1 MPATSVPVLTPVVLA
16 ACSTGRSDAAVTVGP
31 SASRGVDVV
40 VSCSRVRSEVVLREG
55 ADREVRGALADVVG
69 DCRRTEAGG
78 LDVGLGAAGADAV
91 DAVLAEPSPS
101 PSPSPSTVVVVLST
115 VVVPRMVAVVRSRS
129 RPVLDRSVLD
139 VVDED
144 GSDGAGAWAS

>member
-1 MPATSVPVLTPVVLA
+1 M
-16 ACSTGRSDAAVTVGP
+16 
-31 SASRGVDVV
+31 V

-55 ADREVRGALADVVG
+55 ADREVRGALAEVVG
-69 DCRRTEAGG
+69 GCRRTEAGG
-78 LDVGLGAAGADAV
+78 LDVGLGVAAADAV
-91 DAVLAEPSPS
+91 DAVLAE

-115 VVVPRMVAVVRSRS
+115 VVVPRRVVVVRSRS

-144 GSDGAGAWAS
+144 GSDGAGAWVS